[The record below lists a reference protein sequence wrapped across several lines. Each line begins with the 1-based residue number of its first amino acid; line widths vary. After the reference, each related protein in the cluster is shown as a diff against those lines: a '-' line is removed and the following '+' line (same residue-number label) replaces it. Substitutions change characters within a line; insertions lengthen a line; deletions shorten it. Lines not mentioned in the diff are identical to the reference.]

1 MSLTVLIADD
11 DPVMRQI
18 LKRIVNNVPGLE
30 VIGEAEDGVKAIEMY
45 KQLNPSVVFI
55 DIDMPNKNGLELARE
70 IYDINPWTKLIFC
83 TGLPEYK
90 GEAYEIFAFNY
101 VDKPIKEDKLHGI
114 LNRIVEEVKIKKDG
128 KKFEKPKKK
137 YKDLKSFKIDS
148 NTVNVADIIYIGRER
163 NKTVVFLAKNDTFE
177 TDESLNSLE
186 ERLNGYGFVRTHKG
200 FLANVRHII
209 DVSPYSKT
217 AYEITM
223 DGIDKRPLLHWEKLT
238 EIYALK

>member
-11 DPVMRQI
+11 DTAMRQI
-18 LKRIVNNVPGLE
+18 LKRIVNNVPGLK

-45 KQLNPSVVFI
+45 KQFNPSVVFI

-70 IYDINPWTKLIFC
+70 IYDINPWTKLVFC

-101 VDKPIKEDKLHGI
+101 VDKPIREDKLHGI
-114 LNRIVEEVKIKKDG
+114 LNRIVEEEVKIKKDA
-128 KKFEKPKKK
+128 KKSEKLKKK
-137 YKDLKSFKIDS
+137 YKDLKRFIIDS
-148 NTVNVADIIYIGRER
+148 NIVNVADIIYIGREG
-163 NKTVVFLAKNDTFE
+163 NKTLVFLAKSTFE
-177 TDESLNSLE
+177 TNESLNSLE
-186 ERLNGYGFVRTHKG
+186 ERLNSYGFVRTHRG
-200 FLANVRHII
+200 FLVNVRHIVDI
-209 DVSPYSKT
+209 SPYSKT

-223 DGIDKRPLLHWEKLT
+223 YGIDKRPLLHWEKLT